1 MMRLSDIA
9 RATNGQLIGE
19 DVLVSSVGTDSRKLE
34 AGQLFVAL
42 RGDKFDGHDYA
53 AQVLKQGASAV
64 LISDAACQA
73 SPAVLVSDTRLALG
87 QLAAYWRSQFTIP
100 VAAVTG
106 SNGKTTVKEMLA
118 SILAVAAGD
127 EQAVL
132 ATRGNLNNDIGLPLT
147 LLRLRAQHQYAV
159 VEMGMNHFGEIS
171 YLTHIGRPDVALV
184 NNATSAHL
192 GGLGSVAGVA
202 QAKGEIFEG
211 LVNTGVAIINADD
224 AHAPLWLS
232 LAAQHRIVRFG
243 LENEAE
249 VSARYTLAA
258 DGSQVELN
266 TPAGAASLQLPVAGL
281 HNVRNVLAATAVA
294 LSMGVALSDIVQ
306 GLTTFSGVQG
316 RLQRKPGYAGA
327 ALIDDTY
334 NANPASMRA
343 AVDVLASQPGKRLL
357 VVGDMGELG
366 ADEQSLHAELGA
378 YAKSAGIDGLY
389 ALGKLSQHTVAA
401 FGAGAQH
408 AESAEQLAAALLPQ
422 LQPGVTVLVKGSR
435 FMRMESVVAL
445 LQQEKEKQ
453 HAT

>member
-9 RATNGQLIGE
+9 RATAGQVIGE
-19 DVLVSSVGTDSRKLE
+19 DVLITSVGTDSRKLE

-42 RGDKFDGHDYA
+42 RGDNFDGHDYA
-53 AQVLKQGASAV
+53 AQVLQQGAAAV
-64 LISDAACQA
+64 LVSDPASVA
-73 SPAVLVSDTRLALG
+73 SPAVLVADTKLALG
-87 QLAAYWRSQFTIP
+87 QLAAYWRSQFNIP
-100 VAAVTG
+100 LAAITG

-127 EQAVL
+127 AEAVL

-147 LLRLRAQHQYAV
+147 LLRLRAQHKFAV

-171 YLTHIGRPDVALV
+171 YLTRLGKPDVALI

-211 LVNTGVAIINADD
+211 LVSAGVAIINADD
-224 AHAPLWLS
+224 AYAALWQS
-232 LAAQHRIVRFG
+232 LAVGHSIVRFG
-243 LENEAE
+243 LNTEAE
-249 VSARYTLAA
+249 ISARYTLAA
-258 DGSQVELN
+258 DASRIELD
-266 TPAGAASLQLPVAGL
+266 TPAGAASLQLPVAGV
-281 HNVRNVLAATAVA
+281 HNVRNALAATAVA
-294 LSMGVALSDIVQ
+294 LAMGVELQAVVQ
-306 GLTTFSGVQG
+306 GLQEFAGVQG
-316 RLQRKPGYAGA
+316 RLQRKPGRAGA

-366 ADEQSLHAELGA
+366 ADEQALHAELGA
-378 YAKSAGIDGLY
+378 YALAAGIDGLY
-389 ALGKLSQHTVAA
+389 ALGNLSQYTVAA
-401 FGAGAQH
+401 FGPGAQH
-408 AESAEQLAAALLPQ
+408 MQSAEQLAEAVLPQ
-422 LQPGVTVLVKGSR
+422 LQSDVTVLVKGSR
-435 FMRMESVVAL
+435 FMRMERVVAL
-445 LQQEKEKQ
+445 LQQDKEKQ